1 MFAQW
6 VWSLG
11 GSLWAC
17 EGAAQALHRNLD
29 DERPKHSIETCLV
42 SSWQPSALV
51 WVAFPWPASLLE
63 GMTHISVPRSD
74 NLANLRAASS
84 TRCCS
89 RTLPAERGRGFL
101 QRLCCC
107 RPLPGTAVWCCLS
120 WLLSPQPL
128 LICQKYKYSRL
139 GFRSQT
145 CLKAKENASAMCK
158 SLASLTAVWALTSLS
173 KVYKTSSIPIFF
185 IWMELG
191 FRGVRGQLLA
201 LY

>member
-1 MFAQW
+1 MGSHHSSGLGRLEEVPSSRQGFGMFAQW

-107 RPLPGTAVWCCLS
+107 RPSRYSCLV
-120 WLLSPQPL
+120 LFVLV
-128 LICQKYKYSRL
+128 
-139 GFRSQT
+139 
-145 CLKAKENASAMCK
+145 AKPPASAH
-158 SLASLTAVWALTSLS
+158 LS
-173 KVYKTSSIPIFF
+173 EVQVQQAWLSFPDLSESQRKCQCYV
-185 IWMELG
+185 
-191 FRGVRGQLLA
+191 
-201 LY
+201 